1 MKSQSLNNYFQDKTF
16 SHKTSKIVS
25 RHIFD
30 HVARRLKE
38 QNIPEHL
45 KNGSV
50 NSAHVVIP
58 ISGPPPVCSYTGPW
72 VFLWIKAAQITLG

>member
-1 MKSQSLNNYFQDKTF
+1 MGITPYIRSCYANLRQCLKC
-16 SHKTSKIVS
+16 
-25 RHIFD
+25 
-30 HVARRLKE
+30 VAHRLKE

-72 VFLWIKAAQITLG
+72 VFLWIKAAQITVG